1 MPRRCSVCDHAD
13 RAAIDAALVG
23 ASSLREI
30 AGRFHLSTSA
40 LDRHRNDHIP
50 ASLSK
55 AKAAEQVADADDLL
69 TQLGLLRSK
78 ALGLLMKAEAAG
90 DYRTALA
97 GIREARGCIEVM
109 ARMMGELADSAT
121 VVNVLVT
128 PEWTRV
134 QAAMLTALA
143 PYPDARVAV
152 ADALVAIGGP
162 S

>member
-1 MPRRCSVCDHAD
+1 
-13 RAAIDAALVG
+13 L
-23 ASSLREI
+23 SS
-30 AGRFHLSTSA
+30 SA
-40 LDRHRNDHIP
+40 LARHKADHIP
-50 ASLSK
+50 AALST
-55 AKAAEQVADADDLL
+55 AKAAVQVADADDLL

-109 ARMMGELADSAT
+109 AKMMGELAGTTT

-134 QAAMLTALA
+134 QAAMLSALA